1 MDVTVAKLLTRR
13 PTVARKGQSPRKM
26 SVAWLLGHLCMT
38 LLSAGNAW
46 GGVKSTLKLTDF
58 SKGSYNNPN
67 ASKTC
72 YSSWTSSQDSSPQV
86 TISTTDNARDIWPK
100 PDNKLHIAPGR
111 SDQKTF
117 SVRLSDGFVIRRLT
131 FSQAQATGTDFT
143 LTAGGVSTTLKKD
156 DAAQDITVDNINSQT
171 LDFTIAGTNDA
182 NGAHTVGTCLT
193 IEVEKL
199 CAITYH
205 LKSATG
211 SYDHTW
217 TALENADGTY
227 AKTVPNNMQRPFC
240 TYEFY
245 ADEAKT
251 EQNVDLSGETANV
264 YVGYT
269 VDASA
274 LKNALGWEYTTDL
287 SKPKWYFLNFN
298 TDAASPTKHW
308 LNGSG
313 AALPATLPNAANMDS
328 YLWAFVGDPYGM
340 KIVNKAKGTS
350 VYLSSPTAPASI
362 NTHDKNET
370 LVFPSAE
377 QYDLWELCLFKTSNN
392 DYRQNDFAF
401 MLQGAA
407 YKSLMALQGNCLRYY
422 ANEDYG
428 DASWETGGK
437 IIFDASASL
446 TATAS
451 RKVMYKVYR
460 SDDDM
465 VAQLTDGVYAPVG
478 SEPNL
483 PVSLRRGFCQYSYD
497 HELVTDTT
505 TCIRTDYF
513 VSGLPFTPSDDKSH
527 LLYYT
532 MTVGTTSRQAFYDS
546 KSGKLGASSSRT
558 SKNDEDC
565 WGFTGDPYGLTIYN
579 RATGDTRP
587 LGVLAA
593 NLNSLMENGTQ
604 SDAYGPTLSS
614 DATNN
619 SVWELFDPNSTSN
632 TSGKGLCFRL
642 KGTRIYMSLS
652 NYVGLRRFS
661 EATENSFMNAEA
673 KITNTQS
680 KENGTV
686 AFYVRD
692 AVAVNVAFHV
702 YDGNGQKLYDVTANT
717 TKNAAPYIPAS
728 ALRAFLTVDG
738 YYTDATLTTPMTTV
752 TANTTDVYVKV
763 SQGDLPFTV
772 SDPEKDEWHWYYLRI
787 RNGDQYV
794 SAFGPGPYQ
803 TTNGNPYEP
812 QSLWAFAGNVA
823 DGFVVYNRWFG
834 KKYIL
839 TNINKDIYASGAV
852 DENHERYMGP
862 VLQYKTETAADTAKW
877 YLVNGGKGS
886 DGKTMFGLTNKAY
899 PNMSVNVH
907 TRYHDVGFY
916 YWDATKAI
924 NSRLKVEAYQEKA
937 GSTESGTQT
946 AALTTLRSRIATLK
960 AHQGG
965 VFSFKSSVTVPDI
978 SENSTVSAGFLEAFI
993 TDPANYVRPES
1004 VPYAR
1009 IKSAGG
1015 KFLKVAPAS
1024 LVTTAGD
1031 DVSAKPLLADYSN
1044 SDAGLVFH
1052 FKFDDAGDNYKWT
1065 SQGIYMQPV
1074 GTDTTSTWASGSG
1087 EPSQNVYVYSKGA
1100 GMACIAVTPL
1110 TQYPYMHVMKTSSDG
1125 ATVMGGAFNQ
1135 AASSWYVIPAT
1146 ADTMKMLRPSTYPD
1160 GDAWA
1165 DNSFL
1170 PLMFEFPVEVNAN
1183 EGYAYYCEAQSGT
1196 TATMTRFADNK
1207 VPANTPFIVRSTS
1220 GAESLSL
1227 TILDTN
1233 PTAVSGNLLNGVLL
1247 KTDISAG
1254 DQKYA
1259 FGYTSVTGNWV
1270 DLGDGKKTGWAFR
1283 KTSKAASFG
1292 PNKAYL
1298 SLPSSSA
1305 QAFRIV
1311 FSDDEA
1317 TGIATVSNTS
1327 VDDGAYYN
1335 LQGMRVDHPTKG
1347 VYIHNKKKII
1357 VH

>member
-1 MDVTVAKLLTRR
+1 
-13 PTVARKGQSPRKM
+13 M
-26 SVAWLLGHLCMT
+26 SVAWLLGLLCMT

-100 PDNKLHIAPGR
+100 PDNKLHIAPGLNH
-111 SDQKTF
+111 QKTF
-117 SVRLSDGFVIRRLT
+117 KVKLSAGYVIRSLT
-131 FSQAQATGTDFT
+131 FSQAQAIGADFT
-143 LTAGGVSTTLKKD
+143 LTSSGTSTSLKKD
-156 DAAQDITVDNINSQT
+156 ATAQDITVGNINSQT

-182 NGAHTVGTCLT
+182 YGAHTVGTCLT

-264 YVGYT
+264 YVRYT

-340 KIVNKAKGTS
+340 RIVNKAKGTS

-422 ANEDYG
+422 ANESYG

-460 SDDDM
+460 SDEDM
-465 VAQLTDGVYAPVG
+465 VAQLTDSVYAPVG
-478 SEPNL
+478 PEPNL

-532 MTVGTTSRQAFYDS
+532 MTVDNNNRQVYDDTNHNHKVGVS
-546 KSGKLGASSSRT
+546 TRIPLT
-558 SKNDEDC
+558 QNNVDC
-565 WGFTGDPYGLTIYN
+565 WGFVGDPYGLTIYN
-579 RATGDTRP
+579 RNTGTP
-587 LGVLAA
+587 LGVLES
-593 NLNSLMENGTQ
+593 NLSQLNEGVNNADL
-604 SDAYGPTLSS
+604 GPKLSS
-614 DATNN
+614 DGTYK
-619 SVWELFDPNSTSN
+619 SEWELFDTNSSTVTN
-632 TSGKGLCFRL
+632 NLCFRL
-642 KGTRIYMSLS
+642 KGTHVYMSL
-652 NYVGLRRFS
+652 NGFVGLRLYS
-661 EATENSFMNAEA
+661 ESADDALMDAKANIVNAPSA
-673 KITNTQS
+673 L
-680 KENGTV
+680 V
-686 AFYVRD
+686 FYVRD

-728 ALRAFLTVDG
+728 ALRAFLTVGG
-738 YYTDATLTTPMTTV
+738 YYTDATLTTPMSTV
-752 TANTTDVYVKV
+752 TANTKDVYVKV
-763 SQGDLPFTV
+763 SEADLPFTV

-803 TTNGNPYEP
+803 TTNDNPYEP

-877 YLVNGGKGS
+877 YLVNGGKGT

-946 AALTTLRSRIATLK
+946 AALATLRSRIATLK

-978 SENSTVSAGFLEAFI
+978 SENSTVSAGSLEAFI

-1052 FKFDDAGDNYKWT
+1052 FKFVEAGDNYKWT

-1165 DNSFL
+1165 GNSFL

-1183 EGYAYYCEAQSGT
+1183 EGNAYYCEAQSGA
-1196 TATMTRFADNK
+1196 TATMTPFADNK

-1233 PTAVSGNLLNGVLL
+1233 PTAVSGDLLNGVLL

-1317 TGIATVSNTS
+1317 TGIATVSNTF

>member
-1 MDVTVAKLLTRR
+1 MDAKANI
-13 PTVARKGQSPRKM
+13 V
-26 SVAWLLGHLCMT
+26 
-38 LLSAGNAW
+38 NA
-46 GGVKSTLKLTDF
+46 
-58 SKGSYNNPN
+58 P
-67 ASKTC
+67 
-72 YSSWTSSQDSSPQV
+72 
-86 TISTTDNARDIWPK
+86 
-100 PDNKLHIAPGR
+100 
-111 SDQKTF
+111 
-117 SVRLSDGFVIRRLT
+117 
-131 FSQAQATGTDFT
+131 
-143 LTAGGVSTTLKKD
+143 
-156 DAAQDITVDNINSQT
+156 
-171 LDFTIAGTNDA
+171 
-182 NGAHTVGTCLT
+182 
-193 IEVEKL
+193 
-199 CAITYH
+199 
-205 LKSATG
+205 
-211 SYDHTW
+211 
-217 TALENADGTY
+217 
-227 AKTVPNNMQRPFC
+227 
-240 TYEFY
+240 
-245 ADEAKT
+245 
-251 EQNVDLSGETANV
+251 
-264 YVGYT
+264 
-269 VDASA
+269 SA
-274 LKNALGWEYTTDL
+274 L
-287 SKPKWYFLNFN
+287 
-298 TDAASPTKHW
+298 
-308 LNGSG
+308 
-313 AALPATLPNAANMDS
+313 
-328 YLWAFVGDPYGM
+328 V
-340 KIVNKAKGTS
+340 
-350 VYLSSPTAPASI
+350 
-362 NTHDKNET
+362 
-370 LVFPSAE
+370 
-377 QYDLWELCLFKTSNN
+377 
-392 DYRQNDFAF
+392 
-401 MLQGAA
+401 
-407 YKSLMALQGNCLRYY
+407 
-422 ANEDYG
+422 
-428 DASWETGGK
+428 
-437 IIFDASASL
+437 
-446 TATAS
+446 
-451 RKVMYKVYR
+451 
-460 SDDDM
+460 
-465 VAQLTDGVYAPVG
+465 
-478 SEPNL
+478 
-483 PVSLRRGFCQYSYD
+483 
-497 HELVTDTT
+497 
-505 TCIRTDYF
+505 
-513 VSGLPFTPSDDKSH
+513 
-527 LLYYT
+527 
-532 MTVGTTSRQAFYDS
+532 
-546 KSGKLGASSSRT
+546 
-558 SKNDEDC
+558 
-565 WGFTGDPYGLTIYN
+565 
-579 RATGDTRP
+579 
-587 LGVLAA
+587 
-593 NLNSLMENGTQ
+593 
-604 SDAYGPTLSS
+604 
-614 DATNN
+614 
-619 SVWELFDPNSTSN
+619 
-632 TSGKGLCFRL
+632 
-642 KGTRIYMSLS
+642 
-652 NYVGLRRFS
+652 
-661 EATENSFMNAEA
+661 
-673 KITNTQS
+673 
-680 KENGTV
+680 
-686 AFYVRD
+686 FYVRD

-752 TANTTDVYVKV
+752 TANTKDVYVKV
-763 SQGDLPFTV
+763 SEADLPFTV

-862 VLQYKTETAADTAKW
+862 VLQYKTETVADTAKW

-937 GSTESGTQT
+937 SSTESGTQT

-978 SENSTVSAGFLEAFI
+978 SENSTVSAGSLEAFI

-1052 FKFDDAGDNYKWT
+1052 FKFDEAGDNYKWT

-1074 GTDTTSTWASGSG
+1074 GTDTTSTWASGSS

-1183 EGYAYYCEAQSGT
+1183 EGNAYYCEAQSGA
-1196 TATMTRFADNK
+1196 TATMTPFADNK

-1247 KTDISAG
+1247 ETDISAG